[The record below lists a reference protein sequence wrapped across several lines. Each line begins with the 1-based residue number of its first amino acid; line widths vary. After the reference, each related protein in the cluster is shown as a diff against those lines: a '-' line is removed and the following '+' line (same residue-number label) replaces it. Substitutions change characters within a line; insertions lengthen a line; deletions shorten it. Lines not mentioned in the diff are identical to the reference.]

1 MVKRSLW
8 KKSSNP
14 EPAHTRGNEG
24 RKRKLQKVDVE
35 YCATSRMT
43 LRSSKRLRR
52 RNQSK
57 DDHDLQSLRAFKRL
71 RCTTE
76 SKEQYELV
84 NKQSKRRT
92 LRGKRSSSL
101 AHFPSNSRI
110 LMNHPGTNKNHSDK
124 RKELLLSMVRKDH
137 RIVGPNIVNRHV
149 DLGIQES
156 DTVLLKGLKNLN
168 NTCYFNSIIQCLL
181 HCPIFKEAIETAPTE
196 ALTVDVVK
204 HLLILFGV
212 MNASGS
218 LPYVTPI
225 ECLTA
230 VLNTS
235 QCQEAGMRLNGI
247 QHDSSE
253 FLILLL
259 QHFFKKYRPL
269 SDIFEGVMLSTQ
281 TCQQCSHYFTTHQ
294 PFKLYTLQMDLPLN
308 NTQIYDLYTLMEYFH
323 RGEIVSG
330 YSCAQCD
337 AQNSI
342 EKQLSIISTPTILV
356 VHIARFKGLQKIDY
370 FVRFPAT
377 LTISYRVDDNEYETK
392 YRITGMVIHKGN
404 SIAQGH
410 YFAYIRRGETWVKA
424 DDETVREVRW
434 ETARRKKAY
443 LLFYEQM

>member
-1 MVKRSLW
+1 M
-8 KKSSNP
+8 
-14 EPAHTRGNEG
+14 
-24 RKRKLQKVDVE
+24 
-35 YCATSRMT
+35 
-43 LRSSKRLRR
+43 
-52 RNQSK
+52 
-57 DDHDLQSLRAFKRL
+57 F
-71 RCTTE
+71 
-76 SKEQYELV
+76 
-84 NKQSKRRT
+84 
-92 LRGKRSSSL
+92 
-101 AHFPSNSRI
+101 
-110 LMNHPGTNKNHSDK
+110 
-124 RKELLLSMVRKDH
+124 
-137 RIVGPNIVNRHV
+137 
-149 DLGIQES
+149 
-156 DTVLLKGLKNLN
+156 LKGLKNLR

-181 HCPIFKEAIETAPTE
+181 HCPIFKEAIENSPTE
-196 ALTVDVVK
+196 ALTIDVIK
-204 HLLILFGV
+204 HLRILFGV
-212 MNASGS
+212 MNGGGS

-294 PFKLYTLQMDLPLN
+294 SFKLYTLQMDLPLN

-356 VHIARFKGLQKIDY
+356 VHLARFRGLQKIDN

-377 LTISYRVDDNEYETK
+377 LSISYRIDGNAYETK
-392 YRITGMVIHKGN
+392 YRITGLVIHKGN

-410 YFAYIRRGETWVKA
+410 YVAYVRRGETWLKA
-424 DDETVREVRW
+424 DDETVITVRW
-434 ETARRKKAY
+434 ETVRRKKAY
-443 LLFYEQM
+443 LLIYEQM